1 MNVEIIREG
10 KPAFSQYSDLVAVYK
25 KRLSPIVN
33 VQDIRLKSISLDSVE
48 KPYQFL
54 IALDERGKQLSS
66 MEMSE
71 LVNEKRADNRVK
83 SMAFVIGGPYGLP
96 ENILAKADLKL
107 ALSKAVFTSDL
118 AWLVV
123 WEQLYRTYSIITGG
137 NYHHQ

>member
-1 MNVEIIREG
+1 
-10 KPAFSQYSDLVAVYK
+10 
-25 KRLSPIVN
+25 
-33 VQDIRLKSISLDSVE
+33 
-48 KPYQFL
+48 
-54 IALDERGKQLSS
+54 

-83 SMAFVIGGPYGLP
+83 SMAFVVGGPYGLP